1 MKSGHVSKEMME
13 VTQCSDW
20 RKGIPDKRKEKQR
33 TGVEGTTLGQRGQ
46 SGARKG
52 ASEWQGLVCVCARM
66 YTCAQKIMLCIRGY
80 CDWYPPLTLTLLS
93 Y

>member
-52 ASEWQGLVCVCARM
+52 A
-66 YTCAQKIMLCIRGY
+66 
-80 CDWYPPLTLTLLS
+80 
-93 Y
+93 